1 VTYRFASELSIGEV
15 MNLGARRAQGDYLV
29 FLNPELKIIQPEWL
43 AALLEQAQ
51 RKQVGTVGAKL
62 LGADGQ
68 LVHSGM
74 VVGPQ
79 GLLSRW
85 DKNLAPDSIHR
96 VVYTEVVRNCSAVSA
111 DCLMVAKQKFEE
123 VNGFD
128 SRFRRD
134 YHDVDLCLRLG
145 LKGYLTVYTPHS
157 VVQFASLKAGKQARL
172 LEDERFFQQTWGD
185 HVRNGDPYF
194 HHHLSKKIRKAG

>member
-1 VTYRFASELSIGEV
+1 
-15 MNLGARRAQGDYLV
+15 MNLGAQRAQGDYLV
-29 FLNPELKIIQPEWL
+29 FLNPELEIIRPEWL
-43 AALLEQAQ
+43 AAMLEQAQ
-51 RKQVGTVGAKL
+51 RNEVGAVGAKL

-68 LVHSGM
+68 LVHSGI

-85 DKNLAPDSIHR
+85 DKNLVPDSIHR
-96 VVYTEVVRNCSAVSA
+96 VVYTEVVRDCSAVSA

-123 VNGFD
+123 VHGFD

-145 LKGYLTVYTPHS
+145 LKGYLSVYTPHAA
-157 VVQFASLKAGKQARL
+157 VQFTSLKAGKQARL
-172 LEDERFFQQTWGD
+172 LEDERFFQQVWGHHIHD
-185 HVRNGDPYF
+185 GDPYF
-194 HHHLSKKIRKAG
+194 HHHLFEKIRKAG